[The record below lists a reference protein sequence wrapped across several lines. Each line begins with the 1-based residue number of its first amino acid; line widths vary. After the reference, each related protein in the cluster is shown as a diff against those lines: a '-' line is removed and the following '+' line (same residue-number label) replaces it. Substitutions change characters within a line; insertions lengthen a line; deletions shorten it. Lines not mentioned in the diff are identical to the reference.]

1 MTTFFLRLMRAWGGR
16 KRRLFPTSS
25 TMANFGCG
33 DTFHSAWDNFD
44 FRSHHPGVSDVNLL
58 KPLPFRA
65 ASFAMVYVSHV
76 LEHLPREKVVDVLGE
91 FQRILK
97 PAGILRVVVP
107 DLENLAREYLRQLDS
122 VDRGEDGAKERH
134 AWMILELVDQF
145 VRRQSGGFMARW
157 WKCRPLPARDYVLAR
172 TGQESRGWVENA
184 DRPGATVLSTREIF
198 QTPGLIPRRERRFLR
213 SGERHQWA
221 YDRISLQAL
230 LTTAGF
236 HEIRVCRAHESALPE
251 FASFALDTT
260 PEGQIR
266 KPDSLFMEA
275 RKRKA

>member
-1 MTTFFLRLMRAWGGR
+1 MNQIVSFLQTIGVRQPLPVFSKW
-16 KRRLFPTSS
+16 
-25 TMANFGCG
+25 ANFGCG
-33 DTFHSAWDNFD
+33 NTSHSAWDNFD
-44 FRSHHPGVSDVNLL
+44 FRSRYAGVRQVNLL
-58 KPLPFRA
+58 KPLPLA
-65 ASFAMVYVSHV
+65 DESYEVVYCSHV
-76 LEHLPREKVVDVLGE
+76 LEHLPRDNVGVVLRE
-91 FQRILK
+91 FQRILR
-97 PAGILRVVVP
+97 PGGIFRVVVP